1 MNKKL
6 WKNCFLLGYSKMYPN
21 NLIRQ
26 YNEELNELEM
36 ALLKVCI
43 TEMHILKS
51 QNQLDG
57 KTVSEEYQ
65 FFCEKKLKNPDYIK
79 KILQKYPELQ
89 RLIKVRL
96 MYAQNNWKEVF
107 ENFQKDQEFLK
118 NLYLQMILKISK
130 K

>member
-1 MNKKL
+1 
-6 WKNCFLLGYSKMYPN
+6 MYPN

-65 FFCEKKLKNPDYIK
+65 FFCEKKSGEEFSP
-79 KILQKYPELQ
+79 
-89 RLIKVRL
+89 VRECVSFSSYL
-96 MYAQNNWKEVF
+96 
-107 ENFQKDQEFLK
+107 
-118 NLYLQMILKISK
+118 LYLTTSFSAAIIFPFLSNLISLNPNMST
-130 K
+130 

>member
-1 MNKKL
+1 
-6 WKNCFLLGYSKMYPN
+6 MYPN

-118 NLYLQMILKISK
+118 KRILTNDFKNIK
-130 K
+130 

>member
-1 MNKKL
+1 
-6 WKNCFLLGYSKMYPN
+6 MYPN

-79 KILQKYPELQ
+79 KI
-89 RLIKVRL
+89 
-96 MYAQNNWKEVF
+96 
-107 ENFQKDQEFLK
+107 
-118 NLYLQMILKISK
+118 
-130 K
+130 

>member
-1 MNKKL
+1 
-6 WKNCFLLGYSKMYPN
+6 MYPN

-57 KTVSEEYQ
+57 KTVSE
-65 FFCEKKLKNPDYIK
+65 
-79 KILQKYPELQ
+79 
-89 RLIKVRL
+89 
-96 MYAQNNWKEVF
+96 
-107 ENFQKDQEFLK
+107 
-118 NLYLQMILKISK
+118 
-130 K
+130 

>member
-1 MNKKL
+1 
-6 WKNCFLLGYSKMYPN
+6 
-21 NLIRQ
+21 
-26 YNEELNELEM
+26 M

-89 RLIKVRL
+89 R
-96 MYAQNNWKEVF
+96 
-107 ENFQKDQEFLK
+107 
-118 NLYLQMILKISK
+118 
-130 K
+130 